1 MKSTTK
7 SIVLLGA
14 QWGDEGKAKIIDQ
27 LAQNANIVAR
37 FQGGNNAGHTIVVKG
52 EKTILHLIP
61 SGILH
66 PQTVNLIGN
75 GVVVDMSVL
84 LNEMDALNK
93 RGIDVSPNRLKIS
106 EIAHIIFPYH
116 RLLDLGRERLK
127 ARIGTTGRGIG
138 PTYGDKSMRLGVRI
152 GEFRNPSKLRERW
165 EPVYEEKVRQL
176 KELGETEIPSF
187 EEIFDHSLKNFEKIS
202 GHLVDSSEFLNQA
215 FREGK
220 RILFEGA
227 QGVLLDIDYGTY
239 PFVTSSN
246 TLAAF
251 AACGTGVG
259 PKKLGYIL
267 GLAKAYATRVG
278 SGPFPTECKPGFDQ
292 EAGEWMAQKGQEF
305 GSTTGR
311 PRRCGWLDLV
321 ALKRAV
327 ELNSFDGLALSKLD
341 VLSGMKEIKLGVGY
355 KRNGKLLSHFPNF
368 ELEDLQVEYEVLP
381 GWDSLQSATQEDQ
394 LPMEARKF
402 IQRIEEFLEVPVA
415 IVSTG
420 PERHE
425 TIIRD
430 PIW

>member
-1 MKSTTK
+1 
-7 SIVLLGA
+7 
-14 QWGDEGKAKIIDQ
+14 
-27 LAQNANIVAR
+27 
-37 FQGGNNAGHTIVVKG
+37 
-52 EKTILHLIP
+52 
-61 SGILH
+61 
-66 PQTVNLIGN
+66 
-75 GVVVDMSVL
+75 
-84 LNEMDALNK
+84 
-93 RGIDVSPNRLKIS
+93 
-106 EIAHIIFPYH
+106 
-116 RLLDLGRERLK
+116 
-127 ARIGTTGRGIG
+127 
-138 PTYGDKSMRLGVRI
+138 
-152 GEFRNPSKLRERW
+152 
-165 EPVYEEKVRQL
+165 
-176 KELGETEIPSF
+176 
-187 EEIFDHSLKNFEKIS
+187 
-202 GHLVDSSEFLNQA
+202 
-215 FREGK
+215 
-220 RILFEGA
+220 
-227 QGVLLDIDYGTY
+227 
-239 PFVTSSN
+239 
-246 TLAAF
+246 
-251 AACGTGVG
+251 
-259 PKKLGYIL
+259 
-267 GLAKAYATRVG
+267 
-278 SGPFPTECKPGFDQ
+278 
-292 EAGEWMAQKGQEF
+292 MAQKGQEF